1 MDNEVVWQEPG
12 QESEQELEPNQP
24 ESEPEPNQ
32 PVADVPERDYD
43 EYAPKNRFSKESIIV
58 CVLHIVRGLLVPALV
73 VFTNIENST
82 TVSLWPVFVVMV
94 SIICAIIVKG
104 NIKKCFGAMTLYYV
118 LIALLTVWI
127 VGAGGG
133 TTPWGLFFGIIFIG
147 AAGITSVVQLVCC
160 LIVKAFSHGKK

>member
-12 QESEQELEPNQP
+12 QESEQGLEPNQP

-32 PVADVPERDYD
+32 PVVDVLERDYD

-58 CVLHIVRGLLVPALV
+58 CVLHIVRGLLTPALI
-73 VFTNIENST
+73 FSTNIENSAT
-82 TVSLWPVFVVMV
+82 GSLWLLFVVIV

-104 NIKKCFGAMTLYYV
+104 NIKKCFGAMTFYYV

-127 VGAGGG
+127 VSTGGA
-133 TTPWGLFFGIIFIG
+133 PWGLIFGIVFIG

-160 LIVKAFSHGKK
+160 VVVKVFSHGKK